1 MYHAIILFHPLN
13 YILTFGF
20 NSVSHTTMA
29 SYGVPCRAVLC
40 CGVPSHGMQWHRVA
54 WKVLSWLDKP
64 CSRMVLPWYSVA
76 SYDVTWL
83 AILWSAVP
91 WRTMACH
98 VLAGPGVAWLR
109 RAMSYHVVA
118 GPVVAWH
125 TVMWRYVVPWLAVL
139 WRFATAAC
147 HLLVCLCLVAVG
159 SVSGA

>member
-54 WKVLSWLDKP
+54 WKVLSWFDK

-76 SYDVTWL
+76 SYDVAWL
-83 AILWSAVP
+83 AILC
-91 WRTMACH
+91 RTMACN
-98 VLAGPGVAWLR
+98 GMPCPGRSWRGMVASCNVISCRGRSCCGLVYR
-109 RAMSYHVVA
+109 DVALCCAMACRAVEV
-118 GPVVAWH
+118 
-125 TVMWRYVVPWLAVL
+125 
-139 WRFATAAC
+139 ATAAS
-147 HLLVCLCLVAVG
+147 HLLVCLCLVVAG
-159 SVSGA
+159 AASGA